1 MHESVEPEPDD
12 EAAILAEVV
21 GSWNR
26 IVAWTLTLG
35 GLISFVAAFTL
46 TIERF
51 ELAENPKYV
60 PSCSF
65 NPVLSCGSVMATP
78 QAALFGFPNPL
89 LGIAGFAVAITTGMA
104 LLAGARLAGW
114 YWAGLQVGVTAATVF
129 IGWLIYSSLYSIGA
143 LCPYC
148 MVVWAVTLP
157 IFVIVSA
164 RNAHASGLT
173 SRSRVALAL
182 ARNHAPILVAAV
194 GGGEIVSTRGRDPS
208 DYAPYNARRGEAFK
222 GLPVVVLITLFSC
235 TVIGA
240 LSRPANTRPRM

>member
-1 MHESVEPEPDD
+1 MSETALTSSEVGPDD
-12 EAAILAEVV
+12 DRAHLAEAVR
-21 GSWNR
+21 SWTR
-26 IVAWTLTLG
+26 IVAWVLSVG
-35 GLISFVAAFTL
+35 GAIGFLAAFVL
-46 TIERF
+46 TVERF
-51 ELAENPKYV
+51 ELAADPDYV
-60 PSCSF
+60 PSCNF
-65 NPVLSCGSVMATP
+65 NPVLSCGSVMAQP

-157 IFVIVSA
+157 IFVLVSV

-194 GGGEIVSTRGRDPS
+194 GLVI
-208 DYAPYNARRGEAFK
+208 
-222 GLPVVVLITLFSC
+222 VLIAVRFWSYWSSLY
-235 TVIGA
+235 
-240 LSRPANTRPRM
+240 